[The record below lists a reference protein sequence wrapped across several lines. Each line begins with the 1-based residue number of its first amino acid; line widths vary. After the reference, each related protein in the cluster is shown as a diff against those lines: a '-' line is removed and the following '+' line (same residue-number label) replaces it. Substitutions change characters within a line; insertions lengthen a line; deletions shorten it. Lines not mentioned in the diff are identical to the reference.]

1 MSPPPPKALSP
12 SKHKSPK
19 SKHKSSKSPLKSS
32 KKSPLKAHVVPP
44 ENDGEEGDTV
54 ADPEAI
60 EVDEIDIEAETE
72 RLKELEETLEEN
84 KAEALRLRTIVE
96 NSRRVM
102 LDRKAESLE
111 DTLKNLDKEITD
123 NRQKQQSNHETLGK
137 MQVEELSV
145 LLMEAK
151 FDAEVHEVER
161 DYALDEIVLRK
172 MELDRIR
179 QRAQLLE
186 ELQMDM
192 LILLSIVN
200 KYQAKEHSPLSIL

>member
-1 MSPPPPKALSP
+1 MKD
-12 SKHKSPK
+12 
-19 SKHKSSKSPLKSS
+19 
-32 KKSPLKAHVVPP
+32 VEP
-44 ENDGEEGDTV
+44 EDTDTDDDGNTNTDTNTDPTEDV
-54 ADPEAI
+54 A
-60 EVDEIDIEAETE
+60 EIDIEAETQ
-72 RLKELEETLEEN
+72 RLKDLEETLENN

-111 DTLKNLDKEITD
+111 DTLKNLDKEITE
-123 NRQKQQSNHETLGK
+123 NREKQQSNHETLGK
-137 MQVEELSV
+137 MQKDELDV

-186 ELQMDM
+186 ELQMDR
-192 LILLSIVN
+192 LAALEAVDEERVRR
-200 KYQAKEHSPLSIL
+200 KYEQVRTRSDSK